1 MGRFLRRWMVVGM
14 VVALLAGACSD
25 GGEQGADEASRSGN
39 APTTVAAGGSAP
51 VAAEVP
57 ASVDPGAPAPVA
69 AGGAAP
75 VAAEVPAPVDPGG
88 SEPVDPEI
96 PAPAD
101 PGVPTPV
108 ALGEAGSGPEINL
121 TVRLSEA
128 RESEGETSP
137 VKNRVDGI
145 VLDDEQ
151 IRAVIDR
158 LSPWDVDDGGEVDFN
173 RPAESLP
180 PPRTGRTVD
189 QPFPAGPDI
198 AAPVAD
204 PGPLEV
210 LRVQPLGE
218 VEIAPFFSITFNQPM
233 VPLATV
239 AQLGDADVPV
249 EMTPPLPGRWQWIGT
264 RTLRFEH
271 SQEIFDRLPMATG
284 YTVEVPAG
292 TRSQSGGELATT
304 FRAEFETPPPSLVV
318 LEPQHDSLDL
328 QPVFVAVFDQRVEP
342 SEVLGAVTLVAG
354 GEERE
359 IRLATTAEVEG
370 DESASYHV
378 EQALE
383 GTWVAFGPV
392 SPLEPDS
399 AIRITVG
406 PNVPSVEGP
415 NLSGESSTVEARTYA
430 PLRIVDSNCARWACW
445 PGESLEAWF
454 NNPLDAA
461 TLVADE
467 FSITPEIPG
476 ATISIFRNSVYI
488 SGPTV
493 RGTVYKV
500 VIPATVGDVFGQ
512 SLGEP
517 ETVEF
522 EFVEASPLIWSPGGH
537 FVTLDPFADRQT
549 IPVIVRHWERLRV
562 RLYAVDPGDYGSYER
577 FEDFG
582 RQFLYANNPTV
593 VDAPWPL
600 TAAETVDT
608 GIDGST
614 LTEVRLDLSSALNGE
629 HGHVVV
635 TVEGVGRP
643 AGTSDGDP
651 RRSRV
656 IAWVQDTDIGV
667 DLVTNG
673 RDLAVWTTDLR
684 SGDPL
689 PGVEIQ
695 LGSWD
700 LGLTSHANGIAL
712 ASSNSVDVRTAVA
725 SLGDDRALIP
735 VHFQQSPPAD
745 QVIWYTSDDRGM
757 YRPGETLYL
766 KGWVR
771 NLDWSGDG
779 DLEFLPSGTLIAYE
793 AYGPFGN
800 ELGSGEFRTDDHGG
814 FDITLELPEGA
825 NLGWSRIAF
834 EFPGSANGDRHVHSF
849 QVQEFRRPEFEVEAR
864 LKSAGPH
871 FIGEPAVV
879 AVDARYFS
887 GGALPNAEVRW
898 TVTTRP
904 GFYRP
909 PNWPDFTFGVW
920 RPWWYPYGGG
930 AAYGYEE
937 FSGTTG
943 ADGNH
948 HLRMDFEGDGDGLP
962 TAVTAQAQVVDVNL
976 QRWASVTDLLVHPS
990 TLYVGIRSDRT
1001 FVRTGDGIDI
1011 EAVVTDVDGN
1021 PIADQAV
1028 AVTAARIAHKYVAG
1042 EWVEE
1047 ALDTESCEVT
1057 SGQAP
1062 VECEFAAE
1070 NGGRYRI
1077 SAHVVDDAGRT
1088 SRTEITRW
1096 VSGGRSFVPSRN
1108 VELEAVELIPDAET
1122 HAAGDVAEILV
1133 GSPFA
1138 SGTGLMTV
1146 THNRI
1151 VELRT
1156 FEVTDHTAVLEVP
1169 ISDEH
1174 VPELR
1179 LRVDLVAATDRT
1191 ADDGSVLAGAPP
1203 RPAHAS
1209 GEIVLRVPPVQRAL
1223 EVTAT
1228 PASAVVQPGAS
1239 TSIAV
1244 EVNDAGGEPV
1254 EGANVLLIAVDEA
1267 VLAVAGYELLDPIE
1281 VFYRPRS
1288 ARLTALRIVRGTIL
1302 LESPEGLQ
1310 DQSAEDLADYEEAME
1325 YASVAAVQAAMDS
1338 GGQPSAGLAVDVR
1351 DNLDALALFE
1361 PNAVTD
1367 AAGRLTVE
1375 FEVPDNLTRYR
1386 VMAVAVE
1393 GAKRFGSAESA
1404 ITARL
1409 PLQVRPSAP
1418 RFLNYGD
1425 EFELPIVVQNQ
1436 TDSAMEV
1443 DVVVQTSN
1451 LELLGSAGRRIM
1463 VPANDRVEVRLPART
1478 ASPGV
1483 ARFRAAAV
1491 SGAHADAQEV
1501 SLPVYTPA
1509 TSEAFATYGVV
1520 DEGAVIQPVAAPED
1534 VIPQF
1539 GGLEVNTS
1547 STALQALTDAVL
1559 YITGYGYRSCD
1570 GYAGR
1575 IMAISALRDVLAAFE
1590 AEGLADPE
1598 ELDAAVRRDIAE
1610 LASLQNYDGGF
1621 RWWSSD
1627 QESRP
1632 YPSIQAMHALVI
1644 AKNNGF
1650 DVPSRVMEDGHWYLQ
1665 DIERRI
1671 PTEYSQRSKDMLMAY
1686 ALYVR
1691 SLDGKQVA
1699 DDARDLWDRRGEA
1712 LELDALAW
1720 LWQVVG
1726 DGDIEAEIERI
1737 VNNRAVE
1744 TAGTATF
1751 ATDYGEDAYLL
1762 LHSSRRTDGIVLDA
1776 LITMAPTSD
1785 LIPKVVAGLLA
1796 HRVRG
1801 RWNNIQENTF
1811 ILLALERYFDTFEA
1825 TDPDFVARV
1834 WLGDLYAAE
1843 HEYSGRST
1851 DRGSTLIPM
1860 AELLDTGDADLVVQK
1875 DGEGRLYYRL
1885 GLRYAP
1891 DDLDLEPLDRGF
1903 VVQRS
1908 YEAVDD
1914 PGDVW
1919 LDDDGVWHVL
1929 AGAEV
1934 RVNVTMVNDSRRTN
1948 MVLID
1953 PLPAG
1958 FEPLNPALAVTG
1970 EVDVRDGSGWWW
1982 WTWYRHQ
1989 NLRDDRA
1996 EAFAFYLWAG
2006 THEYSYVARAT
2017 TPGTFVVPP
2026 AKAEEIYAPEVFGRS
2041 GTDRVIVQESR

>member
-1 MGRFLRRWMVVGM
+1 MLG
-14 VVALLAGACSD
+14 
-25 GGEQGADEASRSGN
+25 DEEIRS
-39 APTTVAAGGSAP
+39 
-51 VAAEVP
+51 
-57 ASVDPGAPAPVA
+57 
-69 AGGAAP
+69 
-75 VAAEVPAPVDPGG
+75 
-88 SEPVDPEI
+88 
-96 PAPAD
+96 
-101 PGVPTPV
+101 
-108 ALGEAGSGPEINL
+108 
-121 TVRLSEA
+121 
-128 RESEGETSP
+128 
-137 VKNRVDGI
+137 
-145 VLDDEQ
+145 
-151 IRAVIDR
+151 VIDR
-158 LSPWDVDDGGEVDFN
+158 LPPWEGDDVGAADFN
-173 RPAESLP
+173 RPVESLL

-189 QPFPAGPDI
+189 QPFPAGPGI
-198 AAPVAD
+198 AAPVTD

-210 LRVQPLGE
+210 LRVQPQGE
-218 VEIAPFFSITFNQPM
+218 VGIAPFFSITFNQPM

-249 EMTPPLPGRWQWIGT
+249 EMTPPLPGRWEWIGT

-271 SQEIFDRLPMATG
+271 SQEILDRLPMATS

-292 TRSQSGGELATT
+292 TRSQSGGELAKT
-304 FRAEFETPPPSLVV
+304 FRAEFETPPPSLVG
-318 LEPQHDSLDL
+318 LEPQHDSLGL

-359 IRLATTAEVEG
+359 IRLATTAEIEG
-370 DESASYHV
+370 DESVRYHV

-406 PNVPSVEGP
+406 PNVPSAEGP

-430 PLRIVDSNCARWACW
+430 PLRIVDSSCARWPCW
-445 PGESLEAWF
+445 PGEPLWAWF

-476 ATISIFRNSVYI
+476 ATISTFNSSVSI

-512 SLGEP
+512 ALGEP

-522 EFVEASPLIWSPGGH
+522 EIEEASPLIWSPGGH
-537 FVTLDPFADRQT
+537 FVTLDPFAEKQT
-549 IPVIVRHWERLRV
+549 IPVIVRHWERIRV
-562 RLYAVDPGDYGSYER
+562 RHYAVDPSDYGSYER

-600 TAAETVDT
+600 TAEETVDT
-608 GIDGST
+608 GIDDST
-614 LTEVRLDLSSALNGE
+614 LTEVRLDLSSALKGE

-667 DLVTNG
+667 DLVTDG
-673 RDLAVWTTDLR
+673 SDLAVWTTDLR

-695 LGSWD
+695 LGPWNP
-700 LGLTSHANGIAL
+700 GLISHANGIAL
-712 ASSNSVDVRTAVA
+712 ASFNSVDVRTAVA

-735 VHFQQSPPAD
+735 VHFQKSPPAD

-779 DLEFLPSGTLIAYE
+779 DLEFLPSGTLIAYT

-800 ELGSGEFRTDDHGG
+800 ELGSGEFRTDEHGG
-814 FDITLELPEGA
+814 FDITLELKEGA
-825 NLGWSRIAF
+825 NLGWSRIEF
-834 EFPGSANGDRHVHSF
+834 ELPGSASDDRHVHSF

-864 LKSAGPH
+864 LASAGPH
-871 FIGEPAVV
+871 FIDEPVVV

-887 GGALPNAEVRW
+887 GGALPNAEVNW
-898 TVTTRP
+898 TVISRQAS
-904 GFYRP
+904 YSP
-909 PNWPDFTFGVW
+909 PNWNDFTFGVW
-920 RPWWYPYGGG
+920 RPWWYLD
-930 AAYGYEE
+930 GYRVESE
-937 FSGTTG
+937 VEYFSGRTDSAG
-943 ADGNH
+943 SH
-948 HLRMDFEGDGDGLP
+948 YLRIDLEGDRGHLP
-962 TAVTAQAQVVDVNL
+962 LAVNAHAQVLDVNR
-976 QRWASVTDLLVHPS
+976 QRWASATDLLVHSS
-990 TLYVGIRSDRT
+990 TLYVGVRSDRT

-1021 PIADQAV
+1021 PIADQAF
-1028 AVTAARIAHKYVAG
+1028 AVTAARIVHKYVAG

-1047 ALDTESCEVT
+1047 ALDTESCETT
-1057 SGQAP
+1057 SRLEP
-1062 VECEFAAE
+1062 VNCEFEAAA
-1070 NGGRYRI
+1070 GGRYRI
-1077 SAHVVDDAGRT
+1077 SARVVDDSGRT
-1088 SRTEITRW
+1088 SYTEVARW
-1096 VSGGRSFVPSRN
+1096 VTGGLAGVPSRD
-1108 VELEAVELIPDAET
+1108 VELEAAELIPDAET
-1122 HAAGDVAEILV
+1122 YAAGDVAEILV
-1133 GSPFA
+1133 ASPFA
-1138 SGTGLMTV
+1138 SATGLMTV

-1156 FEVTDHTAVLEVP
+1156 FEVTDHAAVLEVP
-1169 ISDEH
+1169 ISDQH

-1179 LRVDLVAATDRT
+1179 LRVDLVATTDRT
-1191 ADDGSVLAGAPP
+1191 AADGSVLAGAPP

-1209 GEIVLRVPPVQRAL
+1209 GEIVLRVPPVQRTL
-1223 EVTAT
+1223 DVTAT

-1254 EGANVLLIAVDEA
+1254 EGANVLLIVVDEA

-1288 ARLTALRIVRGTIL
+1288 ARLTVARIVRGTIL
-1302 LESPEGLQ
+1302 LENLQGLHDRIEEDGYAAAAAQAEAAPAPAPSPVVVADGAAGL
-1310 DQSAEDLADYEEAME
+1310 L
-1325 YASVAAVQAAMDS
+1325 VAA
-1338 GGQPSAGLAVDVR
+1338 R
-1351 DNLDALALFE
+1351 ENLDALALFK
-1361 PNAVTD
+1361 PDAVTD
-1367 AAGRLTVE
+1367 AEGRLTVT
-1375 FEVPDNLTRYR
+1375 FELPDNLTRYR

-1393 GAKRFGSAESA
+1393 GADRFGTAESA

-1409 PLQVRPSAP
+1409 PLQVRPSPP

-1436 TDSAMEV
+1436 TEVAMEV

-1451 LELLGSAGRRIM
+1451 LELVGSAGRRLM
-1463 VPANDRVEVRLPART
+1463 VPANDRVEVRFPART
-1478 ASPGV
+1478 NAPGM
-1483 ARFRAAAV
+1483 ARFRAAAI
-1491 SGAHADAQEV
+1491 SGVHADAQV
-1501 SLPVYTPA
+1501 GSLPVYTPA

-1520 DEGAVIQPVAAPED
+1520 DRGAVIQPIAAPRD

-1559 YITGYGYRSCD
+1559 YLAEYRYASAD
-1570 GYAGR
+1570 AYAGR
-1575 IMAISALRDVLAAFE
+1575 ILAISALRDVLAAFD
-1590 AEGLADPE
+1590 AEGLPGPG
-1598 ELDAAVRRDIAE
+1598 ELDAVVRRDIVA
-1610 LASLQNYDGGF
+1610 LSSLQNYDGGF
-1621 RWWSSD
+1621 GWLAGYEISHPFS
-1627 QESRP
+1627 
-1632 YPSIQAMHALVI
+1632 SIQAMHALVI
-1644 AKNNGF
+1644 AKSNGF
-1650 DVPSRVMEDGHWYLQ
+1650 DVRSGVMDDGRWYLR

-1671 PTEYSQRSKDMLMAY
+1671 PSWYSQRSKDMLMAY
-1686 ALYVR
+1686 ALHVR
-1691 SLDGKQVA
+1691 WLDGQHVA
-1699 DDARDLWDRRGEA
+1699 DDARALWNRRGEA
-1712 LELDALAW
+1712 LGLDALAW
-1720 LWQVVG
+1720 LWPVVDD
-1726 DGDIEAEIERI
+1726 DGIEAEIERI
-1737 VNNRAVE
+1737 LNNRTVE
-1744 TAGTATF
+1744 TAGAATF

-1785 LIPKVVAGLLA
+1785 LIPKVVTGLLA

-1801 RWNNIQENTF
+1801 RWNNVQENTF
-1811 ILLALERYFDTFEA
+1811 ILLALKRYFDTFEA

-1834 WLGDLYAAE
+1834 WLGDLYAAQ

-1860 AELLDTGDADLVVQK
+1860 AELLDAGDSNLVVQK

-1891 DDLDLEPLDRGF
+1891 DDLNLQPLDRGF

-1908 YEAVDD
+1908 YEAVGD

-1919 LDDDGVWHVL
+1919 LDSDGVWHVL

-1953 PLPAG
+1953 PLAAG

-1970 EVDVRDGSGWWW
+1970 EIDARGGADSWWW
-1982 WTWYRHQ
+1982 WTWYQHQ

-1996 EAFAFYLWAG
+1996 EAFASYLWAG
-2006 THEYSYVARAT
+2006 THEYSYIVRAT

-2026 AKAEEIYAPEVFGRS
+2026 ARAEEIYAPEVFGRS
-2041 GTDRVIVQESR
+2041 GTDWVIVQDSR